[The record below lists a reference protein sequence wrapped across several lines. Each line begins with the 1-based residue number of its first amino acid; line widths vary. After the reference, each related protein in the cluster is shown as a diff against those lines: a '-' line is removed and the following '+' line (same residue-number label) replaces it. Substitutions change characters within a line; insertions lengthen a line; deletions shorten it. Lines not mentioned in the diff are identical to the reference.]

1 VPGLES
7 ADARRRL
14 SLVSLVDGTM
24 QPLSAKLLSRPHSLD
39 RIRRH
44 VVDPKLAVIVPFVVT
59 HLEVQLAL
67 ALGLPIYG
75 SHPRLSAFGSKAG
88 ARELFREEAVPHPH
102 GVDDVRDQRDLVDAI
117 RSLRE
122 LQPGLSGVIVKLN
135 DGFGGNGNAL
145 IDLHSVDDAGLD
157 SAVLGMR
164 LEDASATRD
173 EFLVLL
179 ERGGGIVEERITG
192 DEYRSPSVQLR
203 ASPTGDVEVLS
214 THDQILGGP
223 NGLTFRGSSFPADP
237 EYALDITREALKLG
251 RRLAREGAI
260 GRFAVDFVTVR
271 DAGGAWRL
279 YAIEI
284 NLRCGGTTATYFALQ
299 ALTDAAYDPE
309 SAQLV
314 SAGQPK
320 YYVASDHLAGDDYRT
335 LIPDD
340 LLDLIDAGAL
350 GWNGERQTGVAF
362 HMLSSLAVAGFV
374 GATAIGNTPEEARAA
389 FDHTRDVLST
399 PPSGSISEHVGK
411 PRVIARARW
420 RCAAGCR
427 PRLPV
432 LWRSSATASL
442 SPRPC
447 LRSPGSVKGAV
458 REEEACDALRDAIG

>member
-1 VPGLES
+1 
-7 ADARRRL
+7 
-14 SLVSLVDGTM
+14 M
-24 QPLSAKLLSRPHSLD
+24 
-39 RIRRH
+39 
-44 VVDPKLAVIVPFVVT
+44 
-59 HLEVQLAL
+59 
-67 ALGLPIYG
+67 
-75 SHPRLSAFGSKAG
+75 
-88 ARELFREEAVPHPH
+88 FREEAVPHPH

-173 EFLVLL
+173 EFLILL
-179 ERGGGIVEERITG
+179 EQGGGIVEERITG

-223 NGLTFRGSSFPADP
+223 NGLTFRGSSFPANP

-260 GRFAVDFVTVR
+260 GRFAFDFVTVR
-271 DAGGAWRL
+271 DAGGPWRS

-309 SAQLV
+309 SAQLI
-314 SAGQPK
+314 SAEQPK

-350 GWNGERQTGVAF
+350 GWNAERQTGVAF

-389 FDHTRDVLST
+389 YDHTRDVLST
-399 PPSGSISEHVGK
+399 
-411 PRVIARARW
+411 
-420 RCAAGCR
+420 
-427 PRLPV
+427 
-432 LWRSSATASL
+432 T
-442 SPRPC
+442 
-447 LRSPGSVKGAV
+447 SVK
-458 REEEACDALRDAIG
+458 EHF